1 VTAPR
6 GAGSSGGQGLS
17 SGARGALVIG
27 SAVILGIIGLQILD
41 DSGGPGTRTAVVA
54 DGSGTVTTQPASAST
69 STAVR
74 KNAKVRVKVYNAS
87 GVQGTAQT
95 MTDKLKALGY
105 NMQPPANL
113 STKSS
118 GTSVQC
124 VEGFKAEATLLAI
137 YGVGSPAVVQPYA
150 KNPPAG
156 ASDADCIVI
165 IGTA

>member
-1 VTAPR
+1 MTGPG

-17 SGARGALVIG
+17 SGARGAIVIG
-27 SAVILGIIGLQILD
+27 CAVLLGIIGLQILD
-41 DSGGPGTRTAVVA
+41 DSGGRTTHVAVVA
-54 DGSGTVTTQPASAST
+54 GGNGTVTTRPGSAST
-69 STAVR
+69 TTAVR
-74 KNAKVRVKVYNAS
+74 KNAQVRVKVYNAS

-105 NMQPPANL
+105 NMQPPASL
-113 STKSS
+113 SAKSS

-124 VEGFKAEATLLAI
+124 VEGFKAEGTLLAI

-165 IGTA
+165 IGSA